1 VETAVPVTLALA
13 LTVTVDRCPTLN
25 STIHGYAHASPDYHT
40 MSNDYTFQTGIFY
53 DLICC
58 VGIIVC

>member
-40 MSNDYTFQTGIFY
+40 MSNDYAFQTGI
-53 DLICC
+53 LL
-58 VGIIVC
+58 